1 MKPGVRIL
9 RSYGAIPA
17 VEVPWQKY
25 WRERCKSVLEF
36 LYGNLATIL
45 IGLVVLALVLLA
57 VRSIWRDK
65 KQGRSCGSCPGG
77 CSGCSGCGAGGRG
90 NAASD
95 ARHR

>member
-1 MKPGVRIL
+1 M
-9 RSYGAIPA
+9 
-17 VEVPWQKY
+17 
-25 WRERCKSVLEF
+25 LEF

>member
-1 MKPGVRIL
+1 M
-9 RSYGAIPA
+9 
-17 VEVPWQKY
+17 
-25 WRERCKSVLEF
+25 LEF

-45 IGLVVLALVLLA
+45 IGLVVLALVLWA

>member
-1 MKPGVRIL
+1 M
-9 RSYGAIPA
+9 
-17 VEVPWQKY
+17 
-25 WRERCKSVLEF
+25 LEF

-77 CSGCSGCGAGGRG
+77 CSGCSGCGAGSRG